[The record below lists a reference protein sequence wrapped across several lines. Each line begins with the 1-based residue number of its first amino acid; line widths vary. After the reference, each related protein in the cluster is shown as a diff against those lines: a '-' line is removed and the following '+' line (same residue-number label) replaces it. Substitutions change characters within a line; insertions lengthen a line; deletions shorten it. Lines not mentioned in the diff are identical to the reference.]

1 MIVFSAGCLFEPRD
15 PEPPGNNQIDYL
27 PATDTDNVLENL
39 QRAIGALDPNG
50 YERMLSSD
58 FAYEPDG
65 GALANYPDVDWE
77 RWDSDQEVAF
87 MAGFLSNVVGVTA
100 DLKAE
105 EFGDIPGP
113 SEAELRY
120 VYALTVTEIGDSE
133 VKYRAQA
140 TLEFRIDG
148 TEWRLSRWI
157 DEQGETDPESNALL
171 PSLGQRRGAFAAS
184 GGS

>member
-1 MIVFSAGCLFEPRD
+1 MGVLRMHFRSGPIFAIILMIVFSAGCLFEPRD

-77 RWDSDQEVAF
+77 RWDSYLCHPQHHHHHH
-87 MAGFLSNVVGVTA
+87 
-100 DLKAE
+100 
-105 EFGDIPGP
+105 
-113 SEAELRY
+113 LRRY
-120 VYALTVTEIGDSE
+120 WQT
-133 VKYRAQA
+133 
-140 TLEFRIDG
+140 
-148 TEWRLSRWI
+148 
-157 DEQGETDPESNALL
+157 PE
-171 PSLGQRRGAFAAS
+171 
-184 GGS
+184 